1 MTNSS
6 PVKERISNGIHHHS
20 SDKFKV
26 AKKRRGSSV
35 SENANRSGIAA
46 AVALAKAATVPFPLK
61 RNSVS
66 SSSSTSPPTEYT
78 KTIANPITLS
88 PIVISELIKPG
99 EKTIKAPI
107 KAPPN
112 EFEDKYV
119 KLFID
124 SHHDDDSV
132 ITIPE
137 ESKLKFLPI
146 VLKPLASKDIQDFG
160 VFTSIPCSKKDYI
173 QEYSGMISFSKQYV
187 NNAENKYDILGTP
200 TRNILFHPHW
210 PLYINTSGIKGAHNV
225 LEHLRCSCNPNV
237 ELVTVRIMDNKPR
250 IKFVIRAIRDI
261 AEGEELQIAWQWDIN
276 HPMWHVVQE
285 LQEFDSLNNKDKCR
299 VSRAAEALLQSNQ
312 CACTDF
318 KKCKLRKVQQ
328 DSRNFINNLSAL
340 MKKELKNEMGG

>member
-146 VLKPLASKDIQDFG
+146 VLKP
-160 VFTSIPCSKKDYI
+160 
-173 QEYSGMISFSKQYV
+173 GMISFSKQYV

-210 PLYINTSGIKGAHNV
+210 PLYINTSGTKGAHNV